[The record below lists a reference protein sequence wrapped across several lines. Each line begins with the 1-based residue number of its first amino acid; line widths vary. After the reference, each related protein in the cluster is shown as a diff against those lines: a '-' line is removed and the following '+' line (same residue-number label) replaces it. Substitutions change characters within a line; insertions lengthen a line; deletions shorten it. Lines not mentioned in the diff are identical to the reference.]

1 MVLRK
6 TCAALLVTALMS
18 LAIVSCGGPHAD
30 ETPQPRTA
38 RLQATGDRPKVIVL
52 LVDSLL
58 SSSIDRL
65 LAANKLPALRFL
77 IENGVYK
84 RDVISSFPTMSLTVD
99 SSLLTGTY
107 ADGHGIP
114 GLLWYHSAE
123 KRIVNYGDGSRVVW
137 QYGPRQL
144 LTDSLYNLNQQHLS
158 KRVETLH
165 EELDQAG
172 LTSASINGLIYR
184 GNVPHELILPANLA
198 KLVLNT
204 QKISVRGPHLLG
216 FGTLSSVTRQPLP
229 EGPLQAFGFNDAYTA
244 QSLVSL
250 VGEGRLPDVTVAYF
264 PDMDGR
270 LHKNGPD
277 DTSGVE
283 TLDRQLQIIL
293 NAFGDWR
300 RALEHHV
307 FVVIGDSGV
316 AATAADRT
324 AAVIELDKKLT
335 AAGYRVLPLGRQ
347 ADTQDDVAI
356 AVNGR
361 MCYVYALSPQATL
374 SGLANALGNEPRIDL
389 IAWKE
394 GEWVQVQ
401 RGGSGNRLRFRL
413 GGTHRDPYGR
423 TWDVEGD
430 WAVLGLA
437 RDGVTGRIHSR
448 AYPDGLSRLHGAL
461 HSHPGKYLVVTAVP
475 GAEFHANGSPNH
487 PGGGNHGGL
496 HREDSLVPFIAA
508 GKGRLPAPPARIV
521 DVKAY
526 LLSLI
531 KANRGQIKTGR

>member
-1 MVLRK
+1 MLRK
-6 TCAALLVTALMS
+6 TCAALIVSALLS
-18 LAIVSCGGPHAD
+18 LAIVSCGGPNAD
-30 ETPQPRTA
+30 ETPPSGTA
-38 RLQATGDRPKVIVL
+38 RLQTTADRPKVIVL

-58 SSSIDRL
+58 SPSIDRL

-84 RDVISSFPTMSLTVD
+84 RDVISSFPTMSVTID

-114 GLLWYHSAE
+114 GLLWYHAAE
-123 KRIVNYGDGSRVVW
+123 KRIVNYGDGSRAVW
-137 QYGPRQL
+137 QNGPRQL

-165 EELDQAG
+165 EALDQAG
-172 LTSASINGLIYR
+172 FTSASINGLIYR
-184 GNVPHELILPANLA
+184 GSVPHELVLPANLA
-198 KLVLNT
+198 KLVLKT
-204 QKISVRGPHLLG
+204 QKVSVMGPHLLG
-216 FGTLSSVTRQPLP
+216 FGTLSSVTNQPLP
-229 EGPLQAFGFNDAYTA
+229 EGPLQSFGFNDAYTA

-250 VGEGRLPDVTVAYF
+250 AGGGRLPDVTVAYF

-270 LHKNGPD
+270 LHKNGPG

-283 TLDRQLQIIL
+283 NMDRQLQIIL

-307 FVVIGDSGV
+307 FVVMGDSGV

-324 AAVIELDKKLT
+324 AAVIELDKMMA
-335 AAGYRVLPLGRQ
+335 AAGYRVLPMGRQ
-347 ADTQDDVAI
+347 AGADDDVAI

-361 MCYVYALSPQATL
+361 MCYVYALSPRAPL
-374 SGLANALGNEPRIDL
+374 SGLAGALGNEPRIDL

-401 RGGSGNRLRFRL
+401 RGGSGSRLRFRL
-413 GGTHRDPYGR
+413 GGTYRDPYGR

-430 WAVLGLA
+430 WAVMGLA
-437 RDGVTGRIHSR
+437 RDAVTGRIHSR
-448 AYPDGLSRLHGAL
+448 EYPDGLTRLHGAL
-461 HSHPGKYLVVTAVP
+461 HSHPGDYLVVTAVP

-496 HREDSLVPFIAA
+496 HREDSLFPFIAA

-526 LLSLI
+526 LLSLVQASRVRI
-531 KANRGQIKTGR
+531 GAGR